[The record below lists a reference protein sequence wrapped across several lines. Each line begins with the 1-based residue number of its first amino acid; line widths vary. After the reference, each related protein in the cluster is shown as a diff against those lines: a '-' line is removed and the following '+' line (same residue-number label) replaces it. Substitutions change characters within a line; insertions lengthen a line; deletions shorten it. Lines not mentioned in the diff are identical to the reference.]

1 VAGGIN
7 EPLGYLVIEEP
18 DGRESSLPIFDQLFV
33 GREWSGIGPQRRFV
47 IDDRGISRNH
57 LEIRLDVTT
66 GKAVVIDTSTNGTM
80 LNGRRLERGVLI
92 PISDGDQLR
101 VGDHM
106 LTFRS
111 RLFKARTK
119 LDTEETEAR
128 ISEAAMVMV
137 VGDITNYS
145 TISEVTDNRV
155 IATSLKLLWREL
167 GRILRA
173 HHGTLNHYAGDALLA
188 VWDLRTHPQA
198 NDLAIDFA
206 LAANK
211 RVGEVGP
218 ELALR
223 SPDGS
228 PIQMGWGVV
237 QGMAALAAMTRSVE
251 AVIGDST
258 NVAFRLSG
266 LAGRQGRQAVM
277 VTSAVRNAVET
288 EFVWGEPE
296 QVALKGRRE
305 RETVFPVIGR
315 ADAGSRAAS
324 GPTAPIR
331 LHSKYPPPQ

>member
-1 VAGGIN
+1 MAGRID
-7 EPLGYLVIEEP
+7 EPLGYLVIEGP
-18 DGRESSLPIFDQLFV
+18 DGRESSLSIFGQLFV
-33 GREWSGIGPQRRFV
+33 GRECSGIGPQHRFV

-57 LEIRLDVTT
+57 LEIRLDVAT

-80 LNGRRLERGVLI
+80 LNGLRLERAVPI
-92 PISDGDQLR
+92 AISDGDRLQ
-101 VGDHM
+101 VGDHV

-167 GRILRA
+167 GRILRT
-173 HHGTLNHYAGDALLA
+173 HHGTLNHYAGDALYV

-206 LAANK
+206 LAADK
-211 RVGEVGP
+211 RVGELGP

-228 PIQMGWGVV
+228 PI
-237 QGMAALAAMTRSVE
+237 E
-251 AVIGDST
+251 
-258 NVAFRLSG
+258 
-266 LAGRQGRQAVM
+266 
-277 VTSAVRNAVET
+277 
-288 EFVWGEPE
+288 
-296 QVALKGRRE
+296 K
-305 RETVFPVIGR
+305 IGR
-315 ADAGSRAAS
+315 A
-324 GPTAPIR
+324 
-331 LHSKYPPPQ
+331 HV